1 LRIDRPEFSDIVSN
15 IRYLE
20 STMPA
25 LSLDTLVAF
34 ALDLADASRSMTAQ
48 AVLAADPSAQ
58 FKPDRTFVTATDAAI
73 ERRLREMIAARFPDH
88 GILGEEEA
96 PLNPGAGHV
105 WVLDPIDG
113 TAAFIAGVPVYST
126 LIAMCRDGVP
136 VIGVMDFSA
145 IDARFLG
152 VTGRQTLLNGTP
164 IAARRGADMA
174 QAMMSTSN
182 PDFYSPALLPA
193 FETLRGRTAWRI
205 YGTSALAYG
214 RLAQGRIDLAI
225 DTGLKV
231 WDYAPF
237 VPVIEGAGGI
247 ITDWAG
253 APLTLDSG
261 PCILAAGCADLH
273 AQARE
278 LVSASLTANRT

>member
-1 LRIDRPEFSDIVSN
+1 MTTAPLD
-15 IRYLE
+15 
-20 STMPA
+20 
-25 LSLDTLVAF
+25 SLTAF
-34 ALDLADASRSMTAQ
+34 ALELADASRAMLDAVAQ
-48 AVLAADPSAQ
+48 GAGPAAM
-58 FKPDRTFVTATDAAI
+58 FKPDRSFVTATDAAI

-96 PLNPGAGHV
+96 PLQLDAEHV

-126 LIAMCRDGVP
+126 LIALCRNGRP
-136 VIGVMDFSA
+136 VIGVMDFPA
-145 IDARFLG
+145 IDARYLG
-152 VTGRQTLLNGTP
+152 RAGWPTLLNGSP
-164 IAARRGADMA
+164 VGVRPCPDFEGAML
-174 QAMMSTSN
+174 STSN
-182 PDFYSPALLPA
+182 PDFYPPALLPA

-231 WDYAPF
+231 WDYAAF

-247 ITDWAG
+247 ITDWDG
-253 APLTLDSG
+253 QPLTLHSG
-261 PCILAAGCADLH
+261 PNVLAAGSARLH
-273 AQARE
+273 ARALDLVAEALATDQAGPG
-278 LVSASLTANRT
+278 A

>member
-1 LRIDRPEFSDIVSN
+1 
-15 IRYLE
+15 
-20 STMPA
+20 MPD
-25 LSLDTLVAF
+25 SPLDTLVAF

-48 AVLAADPSAQ
+48 AVLDADPSAH

-96 PLNPGAGHV
+96 PLNPGATHV

-126 LIAMCRDGVP
+126 LIALCRDGRP
-136 VIGVMDFSA
+136 VIGVMDFPA
-145 IDARFLG
+145 IDARYLG
-152 VTGRQTLLNGTP
+152 VSGRQTVLNGAP
-164 IAARRGADMA
+164 VVVRRGADMA

-182 PDFYSPALLPA
+182 PDFYSPALLP
-193 FETLRGRTAWRI
+193 TLEALRSRTAWRI

-253 APLTLDSG
+253 NPLTLDSG
-261 PCILAAGCADLH
+261 QCILAAGCAELH
-273 AQARE
+273 AQALG
-278 LVSASLTANRT
+278 LVAASLARRPNTNGETGA